1 MRIEFQRSGQHL
13 KRLVIS
19 FLRVPIPELTPP
31 QEEFMSVYVLCSA
44 TINQCFFGRAQL
56 NLERGNN
63 LLREFVLHCEDVGE
77 VTIEAVGPDMRT
89 ALSIDELARDSDPV
103 VRLTNAA
110 FQHVA
115 HAEFATDLFYVYWL
129 ALVGKTRVAGDN
141 A

>member
-1 MRIEFQRSGQHL
+1 
-13 KRLVIS
+13 
-19 FLRVPIPELTPP
+19 
-31 QEEFMSVYVLCSA
+31 MSVYVLCSA

-56 NLERGNN
+56 NLLSAAIISFASSSCTAKMSVRSRSKRSAQICAPLSASMSWPVN
-63 LLREFVLHCEDVGE
+63 LTRLSALR
-77 VTIEAVGPDMRT
+77 
-89 ALSIDELARDSDPV
+89 
-103 VRLTNAA
+103 NAA